1 MKQFYILF
9 FFNLFFQLTNAQ
21 SSVDSQFYGKIAA
34 TYPDLEG
41 ITVYNLHSEL
51 AVISEK
57 KGFFT
62 ITAKVGDT
70 LQLTAVQL
78 TPTKYVVKK
87 NDLTNK
93 IVEIKMELQ
102 NNQLKEVIVN
112 EYGAINEISLGL
124 VPANQKQYTVAERR
138 LKTAGE
144 FKPTSII
151 GIIAG
156 GMDVDALINAISG
169 RTKQLKKELENERKT
184 MLKDKI
190 TNLYTANYFTEVL
203 KIPSEYVD
211 GFKFYAVENTNLMQA
226 ISNKNKAMTSFLL
239 IEIAEEYKELIKE
252 QSSFWKMKNS
262 IRYTIGFLLFVVL
275 TSMTSHKFYVSM
287 YQVNY
292 VSQKKMVQITSR
304 IFIDDL
310 NEALEKKYKKKA
322 YVGTDRQTDSDIE
335 LMKKYISEK
344 CIIKINGQQKSFNYL
359 SNELEANVIVCYYS
373 IKEIAKINSLSIEN
387 TALMEINGD
396 QQNVIQA
403 NIDGDK
409 KSLLLTADNFKG
421 ILK

>member
-112 EYGAINEISLGL
+112 EYGAINEVSLGL

-252 QSSFWKMKNS
+252 K
-262 IRYTIGFLLFVVL
+262 
-275 TSMTSHKFYVSM
+275 
-287 YQVNY
+287 
-292 VSQKKMVQITSR
+292 
-304 IFIDDL
+304 
-310 NEALEKKYKKKA
+310 
-322 YVGTDRQTDSDIE
+322 
-335 LMKKYISEK
+335 
-344 CIIKINGQQKSFNYL
+344 
-359 SNELEANVIVCYYS
+359 
-373 IKEIAKINSLSIEN
+373 
-387 TALMEINGD
+387 
-396 QQNVIQA
+396 
-403 NIDGDK
+403 
-409 KSLLLTADNFKG
+409 
-421 ILK
+421 